1 MNVYA
6 LKDEVIGFTGAIMTA
21 QNDQQIMRHME
32 AMVNDKGNQIN
43 LWPKDFSMWQVG
55 VLDKVDGHITEMQP
69 RLVCRANQFAE
80 VSTV

>member
-21 QNDQQIMRHME
+21 HNDKIIERQVA
-32 AMVNDKGNQIN
+32 AMVKDTGNQLN

-55 VLDKVDGHITEMQP
+55 ILDTVDGHITEMQP
-69 RLVCRANQFAE
+69 RLICRANQFLKEEA
-80 VSTV
+80 